1 MAFSSSTPWRAL
13 ATGLAFI
20 WRHDIKAL
28 RCNLL
33 RGKGLCLVAIIWT
46 AVACIHFLA
55 VAITPKPIQFRT
67 LREFMEF
74 AKAKQLV
81 LIPPTGV
88 NSTFISAHPPS
99 AEQLSEITMLNKKKC
114 GLTPAWRGI
123 VWACQ
128 IDSKWLQLGTETIS
142 GNRRFWGNLLV
153 AGDEE
158 MMERIERLYHGD

>member
-1 MAFSSSTPWRAL
+1 MAFSPSTLWRAL
-13 ATGLAFI
+13 MIGLALI
-20 WRHDIKAL
+20 WRRDIKAL

-33 RGKGLCLVAIIWT
+33 RGKGLCLVALIWAT
-46 AVACIHFLA
+46 VAGIHFLA
-55 VAITPKPIQFRT
+55 VAINPKPIQFRT

-81 LIPPTGV
+81 LVPPTGV
-88 NSTFISAHPPS
+88 NSTFISDHPPS
-99 AEQLSEITMLNKKKC
+99 AEQLREITMLNKNKC

-128 IDSKWLQLGTETIS
+128 IDSKRLHLNTETIS
-142 GNRRFWGNLLV
+142 GNRRYWGNLLV